1 MPIDVTA
8 PDNAG
13 PLLET
18 KLYIPKLRRGEVA
31 RPRLSERLSREPS
44 AS

>member
-13 PLLET
+13 PLLKT
-18 KLYIPKLRRGEVA
+18 KLYIPKLRRGQVA
-31 RPRLSERLSREPS
+31 RPN
-44 AS
+44 